1 MLFSSSPSAAIL
13 LIQLLA
19 PTFTTTRAAATAF
32 DKYAA
37 SEVAIHDD
45 YDYSDLSCPSSSLS
59 PLITPTYGTSGAVF
73 TICSSI
79 NINAAA
85 AIIRD
90 AVLDFK
96 SYSSWNSFVV
106 SVFVPS
112 NVTRTPQ
119 DLYVGMPMVFTTSG
133 LIPGLNTTSDEAL
146 TTINGTGVGSDGKPY
161 FLVSWRYNDKLGGI
175 AERAEHPVVIVDLG
189 DDSSRVLSY
198 ETYYVGLA
206 TLPIVFLK
214 NNLQKQF
221 NAQAVDLKNYVESH
235 RP

>member
-1 MLFSSSPSAAIL
+1 MLFSSFPRAVFL
-13 LIQLLA
+13 LVQLLA
-19 PTFTTTRAAATAF
+19 PTFTTTRAAATIF
-32 DKYAA
+32 DKYVTSKA
-37 SEVAIHDD
+37 AIHDD
-45 YDYSDLSCPSSSLS
+45 YDYSSLSCPSSSLS
-59 PLITPTYGTSGAVF
+59 TLTTPTYGTSGAVF

-79 NINAAA
+79 NINATAT
-85 AIIRD
+85 IIRD

-96 SYSSWNSFVV
+96 SYSLWNSFVV
-106 SVFVPS
+106 SVSVPS

-133 LIPGLNTTSDEAL
+133 LIPGLNTTSDEVL
-146 TTINGTGVGSDGKPY
+146 TTVNGTGVGGDGKPY

-189 DDSSRVLSY
+189 DGSSRVLSY

-206 TLPIVFLK
+206 TLPIAFLK
-214 NNLQKQF
+214 NNLEKRF
-221 NAQAVDLKNYVESH
+221 DAQAVDLKNYVEAH